1 MKRFAR
7 AVVVAEV
14 LLEMDPLAHQWKN
27 LINMNPFANDLPVF
41 LLSMLESP
49 MKLNFSL
56 SASTP
61 RDNVTELNLESFNR
75 SIKLLSC
82 CNNAECQDF
91 L

>member
-1 MKRFAR
+1 MN
-7 AVVVAEV
+7 
-14 LLEMDPLAHQWKN
+14 PLAHQWKN
-27 LINMNPFANDLPVF
+27 LVNVNPFANNLPVF
-41 LLSMLESP
+41 LLSVLESP

-61 RDNVTELNLESFNR
+61 RDNVTELNLECFNR
-75 SIKLLSC
+75 SIELLSC